1 MALRGRVGARH
12 AGGMTTTPSASDA
25 VIEVDDLHFSYGEH
39 HAVRG
44 ISLVVEPAQVYALLG
59 TNGAGKTTTLELIQ
73 GFRRPVSGH
82 IRVLGVEPTSN
93 LGIVRQ
99 GTGAM
104 LQESGLFPELTVQAT
119 IQLWADLSSRIDDVD
134 DVIERVGLG
143 HKRATRVQALSG
155 GERRR
160 LDLATTIWGGPG
172 LIILDEPTTGLD
184 PASRQTLWALVRELR
199 DMGTTVVLTTHQ
211 LEEAENL
218 ADRVAIMHQGR
229 VAVAG
234 TLDEVLAT
242 EPARVTFDLD
252 PASGTAWLNTARR
265 PAGVQVHH
273 RDVRRP
279 HGLRVEV
286 EVTGPEPVRDL
297 RWLLEMADRAGLRLE
312 RLRANPASLEEVFHR
327 VRLSDQADP
336 PSADHDQNEVS
347 A

>member
-1 MALRGRVGARH
+1 
-12 AGGMTTTPSASDA
+12 MTSSSATSDPIID
-25 VIEVDDLHFSYGEH
+25 VRDLHFSYGGH
-39 HAVRG
+39 RAVRG
-44 ISLVVEPAQVYALLG
+44 VSLSIEPAQVYALLG

-73 GFRRPVSGH
+73 GFRRPDSGS
-82 IRVLGVEPTSN
+82 IRVLGVEPTAD
-93 LGIVRQ
+93 LRRIRQ
-99 GTGAM
+99 RTGAM
-104 LQESGLFPELTVQAT
+104 LQEAGLFPELTVQAT
-119 IQLWADLSSRIDDVD
+119 MQLWSDLSSRVDDVD
-134 DVIERVGLG
+134 AVIERVGLD

-160 LDLATTIWGGPG
+160 LDLATTIWGGPD

-199 DMGTTVVLTTHQ
+199 DGGTTVLLTTHQ

-242 EPARVTFDLD
+242 EPARVTFDVP
-252 PASGTAWLNTARR
+252 PAVGAAWLTSQVR
-265 PAGVQVHH
+265 PEGVEVHQH
-273 RDVRRP
+273 PVRRP
-279 HGLRVEV
+279 HGDRTEV
-286 EVTGPEPVRDL
+286 HVTGPQPVRDL
-297 RWLLEMADRAGLRLE
+297 RWVLDAAARAGVELE

-327 VRLSDQADP
+327 VRLTDLTDPSDHPSDP
-336 PSADHDQNEVS
+336 SSDDPSEVR